1 MYEAFFGLQS
11 RPFAA
16 GPRPER
22 YFPASAVEAA
32 RQVLG
37 RCIERS
43 EGAGLLIGPAGT
55 GKTLLLQVLAVQ
67 FRASLEI
74 ACLSSGRLTSRKE
87 LLQAI
92 LFELGLPYRGLDEG
106 ESRLS
111 LIDHLSQTASN
122 YQGLLLIIDEAHTL
136 PLKLLEELRLITNL
150 VRHGQPR
157 VRIVL
162 AGGPVLEERFAS
174 PKLEAFNQRLAA
186 RCYLEGFERAET
198 MEYVRAQIRL
208 AGGNPEQIFTADA
221 LEGVHR
227 ATDGIPRLINQVCD
241 HGLILAFAGG
251 CRQLGKPAIEEA
263 WADLQQLPTPWNSAA
278 GAPEKESAGASIIEF
293 GSLDEEFDEGPAAV
307 PFRQAMPEQKLSEQK
322 SPEPKLSISPG
333 TNDAEPRKTLP
344 QPQPVAQLTRIEDQL
359 ATLEEDFQSLDD
371 VSESVDVVY
380 PPADHPFQD
389 EFEEEEVV
397 VDRYATLTANTFR
410 DRPHVNSREG
420 QELSRLL
427 TPFALQPA
435 GGSVAIAASTTKE
448 NTNSAEQTAPASG
461 SSSFS
466 TDAVTEPTQEL
477 ENDRSAEVATVTDR
491 MSPELPDDDADLI
504 VVEELPREATL
515 AVTNPSA
522 APVKRQ
528 EYRQLFAKLRRS

>member
-55 GKTLLLQVLAVQ
+55 GKTLLLQVLAMQ

-87 LLQAI
+87 LLQAL

-111 LIDHLSQTASN
+111 LIDHLSQTAGN
-122 YQGLLLIIDEAHTL
+122 YQGLLLLIDEAHTL
-136 PLKLLEELRLITNL
+136 PLRLLEELRLITNL

-157 VRIVL
+157 VRLVL

-198 MEYVRAQIRL
+198 MEYVRTQIRL
-208 AGGNPEQIFTADA
+208 AGGSPEQSFTADA
-221 LEGVHR
+221 LEAVHR

-241 HGLILAFAGG
+241 HALILAYAGG
-251 CRQLGKPAIEEA
+251 CRQLGTPAIEEA
-263 WADLQQLPTPWNSAA
+263 WADLQQLPTPRNSAA
-278 GAPEKESAGASIIEF
+278 GAPEQESAGASIIEF
-293 GSLDEEFDEGPAAV
+293 GSLDEEFDERPAAV
-307 PFRQAMPEQKLSEQK
+307 PFRQAT
-322 SPEPKLSISPG
+322 PEPKLAISPG
-333 TNDAEPRKTLP
+333 TNDAEPRQTIQ
-344 QPQPVAQLTRIEDQL
+344 QPQPVMQLTRIEDQL
-359 ATLEEDFQSLDD
+359 ATLEEDFQPLENAVQD
-371 VSESVDVVY
+371 VDVVY
-380 PPADHPFQD
+380 PPAEHPFQD
-389 EFEEEEVV
+389 DFEEEEVV
-397 VDRYATLTANTFR
+397 VDRYAALTAGPFR

-427 TPFALQPA
+427 TPFAIQPA
-435 GGSVAIAASTTKE
+435 GGSVAIAASTTGE
-448 NTNSAEQTAPASG
+448 DNLSAKQSDSASVATTY
-461 SSSFS
+461 S
-466 TDAVTEPTQEL
+466 TDAIGDAPSTLEL
-477 ENDRSAEVATVTDR
+477 TADAGTVAERISADIE
-491 MSPELPDDDADLI
+491 DDDADLI
-504 VVEELPREATL
+504 IVEELPREATVSV
-515 AVTNPSA
+515 ANQAA

-528 EYRQLFAKLRRS
+528 EYRQLFAKLRRG